1 MMKIDGMHIVEYPK
15 IFYSQR
21 NNGGIRVT
29 TYCTSTTMTN
39 EGAAATAMEVA
50 TTAAEVETMT
60 TAFAASAGTEEALM
74 GVARTSTPSQTA
86 SAVKMA
92 SHINQQGCAS
102 STSSLPKYNVA
113 RQRRA
118 GLFACCKG
126 SSGSSG
132 AKQRKRSSQMYK
144 VHHFL
149 CTIKLA
155 VQCVCLTFSPFLQN
169 SNHFSPL
176 LSSIPL
182 RHVQNQKLGINAV
195 MQNLS
200 MY

>member
-1 MMKIDGMHIVEYPK
+1 MKIDGIHIVEYHK

-50 TTAAEVETMT
+50 TTAAEVETMA

-126 SSGSSG
+126 SSGSG
-132 AKQRKRSSQMYK
+132 TKQRKRSSQMHK
-144 VHHFL
+144 VY
-149 CTIKLA
+149 
-155 VQCVCLTFSPFLQN
+155 VTFCAQ
-169 SNHFSPL
+169 
-176 LSSIPL
+176 
-182 RHVQNQKLGINAV
+182 
-195 MQNLS
+195 
-200 MY
+200 